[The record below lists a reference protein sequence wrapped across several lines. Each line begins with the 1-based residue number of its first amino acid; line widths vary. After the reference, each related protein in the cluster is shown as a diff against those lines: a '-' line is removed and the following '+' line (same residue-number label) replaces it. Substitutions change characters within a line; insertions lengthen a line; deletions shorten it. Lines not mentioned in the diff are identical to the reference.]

1 MGRLNLASL
10 RNMEKNMFDRI
21 LLPLDISE
29 MPEIVVPYAEE
40 LAGKFASEIILYYV
54 RAKDHEELKNLTLDY
69 LDRVAETIKQHI
81 LNNEKKELT
90 ITTKIAEGEPA
101 QSICEL
107 VNKNKIDL
115 IIMPSVSV
123 SGLKIGK
130 ILGSVT
136 DHVCHTVPIPIL
148 LIKPQ
153 HAQLTTKRKLFNNI
167 LIPLD
172 GSELSKLSL
181 PVGEEVAAKLKI
193 PIVLFEMAP
202 MVYPSANSSNMY
214 GTDYVKINDRD
225 EQVIEYN
232 YAKANEAEESRVQA
246 ELIAI
251 ERELRGKGLSVDH
264 RITSGIDAAKEIV
277 QICKE
282 KGVDLIIMSTRGRSG
297 VNRWLLGSVTEKV
310 LHFGEVPLLLINAR
324 AG

>member
-1 MGRLNLASL
+1 
-10 RNMEKNMFDRI
+10 MFERI

-54 RAKDHEELKNLTLDY
+54 RAKDHKELKNLTLDY

-81 LNNEKKELT
+81 RNKEKKEIT
-90 ITTKIAEGEPA
+90 ITTKVAEGEPA

-107 VNKNKIDL
+107 VDKNKINL
-115 IIMPSVSV
+115 IIMPSVSA

-130 ILGSVT
+130 ILGSVA

-153 HAQLTTKRKLFNNI
+153 HAQLTTKLKLFNNI

-181 PVGEEVAAKLKI
+181 PVGEEVAAGLKV
-193 PIVLFEMAP
+193 PIMLFEMVL
-202 MVYPSANSSNMY
+202 MTYPSASSSSTNW
-214 GTDYVKINDRD
+214 TDYVKINDRD
-225 EQVIEYN
+225 EQVIESN
-232 YAKANEAEESRVQA
+232 YAQANEAEESRVRA

-251 ERELRGKGLSVDH
+251 ERELREKRVSVDH
-264 RITSGIDAAKEIV
+264 RISSGIDAAKEIA
-277 QICKE
+277 QISKE
-282 KGVDLIIMSTRGRSG
+282 VGIDLVVISTHGRSG
-297 VNRWLLGSVTEKV
+297 LDRWVMGSVAEKV
-310 LHFGEVPLLLINAR
+310 LRYGETPVLLVNAR
-324 AG
+324 AS

>member
-1 MGRLNLASL
+1 
-10 RNMEKNMFDRI
+10 MFDRI

-81 LNNEKKELT
+81 LNNEKKEIT
-90 ITTKIAEGEPA
+90 ITTKIAEGEPG

-107 VNKNKIDL
+107 VNRNKIDL
-115 IIMPSVSV
+115 IIMPSVSA

-130 ILGSVT
+130 VLGSVT

-181 PVGEEVAAKLKI
+181 PVGEKVAAKLKI

-202 MVYPSANSSNMY
+202 IVYPSANSSNMY

-251 ERELRGKGLSVDH
+251 ERELREKGLSVDH

-277 QICKE
+277 QIDKE
-282 KGVDLIIMSTRGRSG
+282 KGIDLIIMSTGARSG